1 MQICL
6 RILDTLTSNI
16 ENLRDKAR
24 LLAAQQ
30 KESGAWL
37 NCLPSSSLGTLLD
50 YSYFRIA
57 VALRTGQRV
66 RTSYLYLRR
75 TYRYF

>member
-6 RILDTLTSNI
+6 RISGTLLTSNI

-37 NCLPSSSLGTLLD
+37 NCLPSSSLGTFLD
-50 YSYFRIA
+50 DSYFRIA
-57 VALRTGQRV
+57 VALRTG
-66 RTSYLYLRR
+66 
-75 TYRYF
+75 